1 MSGVAII
8 QTAFPGDVIL
18 ASPMFQALKDKD
30 PGCETVAVIRP
41 ESEPL
46 LRNNPFV
53 DGIVAFDKYGADK
66 GISGVLKTS
75 SRLRG
80 CQRAYIVQ
88 RHFRSALVAYLA
100 GIPERK
106 GYNNTSAKMLYTD
119 RVEYRA
125 DRHEVQRCL
134 DLLGIDDADKTYLP
148 RIFIDDEA
156 RGKISELLVSE
167 GVSDDFAVVAPGSV
181 WPTKRYPYY
190 PGLIHLIDEKL
201 NLSTVL
207 TGGTADKQ
215 LADNVADACKR
226 RPCNLTGCTD
236 LLESAALISKA
247 RIVFANDSAPVHMA
261 AAVGTPVIA
270 IFGPTVPEFGFSPYT
285 GKAEIVDIGPLYC
298 RPCATHGSR
307 QCPEKHFRCMLE
319 LPPSAIIEAALRL
332 SGV

>member
-1 MSGVAII
+1 MSRVTII

-18 ASPMFQALKDKD
+18 ASPMFQALKEED

-46 LRNNPFV
+46 FRNSPFV
-53 DGIVAFDKYGADK
+53 DRTVTFDKYGADK
-66 GISGVLKTS
+66 GLSGILKTS
-75 SRLRG
+75 SRLKG

-100 GIPERK
+100 RIPVRT
-106 GYNNTSAKMLYTD
+106 GYGNSSARMLYTD
-119 RVEYRA
+119 RIEYRP

-134 DLLGIDDADKTYLP
+134 DLLGIDDAARKYRP
-148 RIFIDDEA
+148 QIFIDNET
-156 RGKISELLVSE
+156 RGKISKLLVSE

-190 PGLIHLIDEKL
+190 PGLIHLIEEKL

-207 TGGTADKQ
+207 TGGTADTQ
-215 LADNVADACKR
+215 LAQDIADACKR
-226 RPCNLTGCTD
+226 RPRNLTGCTD

-261 AAVGTPVIA
+261 AAIGTPVIA
-270 IFGPTVPEFGFSPYT
+270 IFGPTVPEFGFAPYT
-285 GKAEIVDIGPLYC
+285 GKAKIVDIGSLYC
-298 RPCATHGSR
+298 RPCGTHGSR

-319 LPPSAIIEAALRL
+319 LPPSAIIEAALKL
-332 SGV
+332 PGV